1 MRRARSFPAL
11 AAVAFLSACGGGGG
25 GGGGAVVETAAVAP
39 VAEAVGEIAVSDG
52 DVVTLDGSGSRD
64 PDGGRLTYSWRQTG
78 GTPVVLTG
86 ATTARATFTAPQ
98 LASDAV
104 LTFALTVR
112 DDDGLTAVRVVTVT
126 ITADD
131 DPPIADAGGDV
142 AVSDGDAVT
151 LDGSGSRDPEGGAL
165 TYSWRQTGG
174 TPTVSP
180 TGANAA
186 SLAFSTPQLSARA
199 ALTFEL
205 TVTDP
210 GGASASDTATVTVR
224 ADNDPPT
231 ANAGSDVTV
240 DEGDPTTLDGSGSS
254 DPEGATL
261 TYAWAQT
268 GGSTVGLSGAATARA
283 TFTAPDL
290 EANADLTFRL
300 TTTDPG
306 GASANDTATVT
317 VRADND
323 APAANAG
330 SDVTVD
336 DGTAVTLDGSGSS
349 DPEGATLTYAWAQT
363 GGSPTVT
370 LTGASTSAPTF
381 STPQLAAQASLT
393 FGLTVTDPG
402 GRSAN
407 DAVTVTVRADDDAPT
422 ANAGTDF
429 TTYEGDA
436 ATLDGSGSSDPEGG
450 TLTYSWAQSAGT
462 GTPTATLTGASTSAP
477 TFTAPAVTANTA
489 LTFTLTVSD
498 AGGQSATDTVTV
510 TVRNV
515 RPAGSTVRAPASGET
530 LEPATAKSTASSWET
545 AEYAASVG
553 LPLINAATGYAAR
566 TMGEPGGGGVTVA
579 VIDGTIVTDHPDLA
593 GATRVETGVARI
605 IGTHGTRVAGVV
617 AARRNGTGMH
627 GVAYNAN
634 VVNMA
639 PGSSGVGIEPAF
651 ASVAGLTG
659 TYSYPGNRY
668 TYTANPAG
676 SAHIAVMSLGYPPE
690 RLSGAIANRATA
702 ALRLAAGRG
711 RIVVASTG
719 NSVGSEPRGYP
730 ARAFAEEGIAGL
742 AIAVT
747 ALNEAGTGWD
757 SGTNQCGSV
766 KQYCLMAPGN
776 DIYTTTGRPDST
788 GRGYAT
794 VSGTSYSAPYVGGAA
809 AVLWAAFPN
818 KTGRQIVERLLTTA
832 RQIDATTCAYDATTG
847 VSAKCGHGALD
858 LGAAM
863 NPVGFT
869 TLALPGGGVAPV
881 RETVVRLPPGASAA
895 WNPGLA
901 DVVVYDRQGF
911 PFLHD
916 LNGAFRAVAA
926 APSDGALAGFAA
938 TTGGRRWTTAPL
950 RSWASLSFAG
960 PDRRAGRTLSSRWSL
975 SPSPPVGEA
984 VRDYRLRLALGPGLA
999 LTAGRGRG
1007 VPGPALAP
1015 VALRGDWDPLGDGLS
1030 FRPFA
1035 AFAGRDAGVGLDW
1048 RPDGRTALALTH
1060 RAGEGRF
1067 GATRASLTRLG
1078 VAHRFAGG
1086 LRIDAGFGR
1095 LREAGARLGLASR
1108 GAFGAVAGGET
1119 DVAEIGFEKPVSDR
1133 AGLFGGYSVGET
1145 APRSGAANSLASSW
1159 GRLRSDALALGLDL
1173 SGLVLPLDRLTV
1185 TASAPLRVRG
1195 RIAEV
1200 LVPVRETADGVVAY
1214 AARAVDLAS
1223 ADREVRTQVVYR
1235 PWNADRLSASIA
1247 GSLRLAP
1254 AGSPASHD
1262 PDWSLAA
1269 KITLGF

>member
-39 VAEAVGEIAVSDG
+39 VAEAAGEIAVSDG

-86 ATTARATFTAPQ
+86 AATARATFAAPQ

-131 DPPIADAGGDV
+131 DPPIADAGTDV
-142 AVSDGDAVT
+142 AVVEGDAVT
-151 LDGSGSRDPEGGAL
+151 LDGSGSRDPEGGLL
-165 TYSWRQTGG
+165 THAWRQTGG
-174 TPTVSP
+174 TPTVTLIRPSAP
-180 TGANAA
+180 YLALLAPQVAA
-186 SLAFSTPQLSARA
+186 DA

-205 TVTDP
+205 TVTD
-210 GGASASDTATVTVR
+210 
-224 ADNDPPT
+224 
-231 ANAGSDVTV
+231 
-240 DEGDPTTLDGSGSS
+240 
-254 DPEGATL
+254 
-261 TYAWAQT
+261 T
-268 GGSTVGLSGAATARA
+268 GGRRA
-283 TFTAPDL
+283 
-290 EANADLTFRL
+290 
-300 TTTDPG
+300 
-306 GASANDTATVT
+306 S
-317 VRADND
+317 
-323 APAANAG
+323 
-330 SDVTVD
+330 
-336 DGTAVTLDGSGSS
+336 
-349 DPEGATLTYAWAQT
+349 
-363 GGSPTVT
+363 
-370 LTGASTSAPTF
+370 
-381 STPQLAAQASLT
+381 
-393 FGLTVTDPG
+393 
-402 GRSAN
+402 
-407 DAVTVTVRADDDAPT
+407 
-422 ANAGTDF
+422 
-429 TTYEGDA
+429 
-436 ATLDGSGSSDPEGG
+436 
-450 TLTYSWAQSAGT
+450 
-462 GTPTATLTGASTSAP
+462 
-477 TFTAPAVTANTA
+477 
-489 LTFTLTVSD
+489 
-498 AGGQSATDTVTV
+498 DTVTV
-510 TVRNV
+510 TVRNIRLV
-515 RPAGSTVRAPASGET
+515 GAVRAPASGET

-553 LPLINAATGYAAR
+553 LPLINAAEGYAAR
-566 TMGEPGGGGVTVA
+566 VTGERGGGGVTIA
-579 VIDGTIVTDHPDLA
+579 VMDGAVVTDHPDLA
-593 GATRVETGVARI
+593 GVTWVDGGAGQIYEP
-605 IGTHGTRVAGVV
+605 HGTRVAGAAV
-617 AARRNGTGMH
+617 ARRNGVGMH

-634 VVNMA
+634 ITHMSQ
-639 PGSSGVGIEPAF
+639 GGSGVAIEPVF

-659 TYSYPGNRY
+659 TYSYPGHAD
-668 TYTANPAG
+668 TYTADPAG
-676 SAHIAVMSLGYPPE
+676 SADVAVMSYAYTPDKLDGM
-690 RLSGAIANRATA
+690 IASRSTS
-702 ALRLAAGRG
+702 ALRLATGRG

-719 NSVGSEPRGYP
+719 NRGGPEPRGYP
-730 ARAFAEEGIAGL
+730 AKAFTAEGVAGL
-742 AIAVT
+742 AIAAA
-747 ALNEAGTGWD
+747 ALNRAGAGLASW
-757 SGTNQCGSV
+757 SNRCGSV
-766 KQYCLMAPGN
+766 ARYCLMAPGDN
-776 DIYTTTGRPDST
+776 IYTTDGSPAYSR
-788 GRGYAT
+788 RGYT
-794 VSGTSYSAPYVGGAA
+794 TDTGTSYSAPYVAGAA
-809 AVLWAAFPN
+809 AVVWAAFPY

-832 RQIDATTCAYDATTG
+832 RQIDDATCNYDSTG

-869 TLALPGGGVAPV
+869 GLALPGGGVAPV
-881 RETVVRLPPGASAA
+881 RETVVRLPPGARAA
-895 WNPGLA
+895 WTPGLA
-901 DVVVYDRQGF
+901 DAVVYDRQGF

-926 APSDGALAGFAA
+926 APSDGALAGFAS
-938 TTGGRRWTTAPL
+938 TTGVRRWTTAPL

-960 PDRRAGRTLSSRWSL
+960 PSSGARRAGRALSPWSSL

-984 VRDYRLRLALGPGLA
+984 VRDYRLRLSLGPGLA

-1035 AFAGRDAGVGLDW
+1035 AFAGRDAGVGFDW

-1086 LRIDAGFGR
+1086 LRIDAGLGR

-1145 APRSGAANSLASSW
+1145 AARSGAPNSLASSW

>member
-1 MRRARSFPAL
+1 MRRARSFL
-11 AAVAFLSACGGGGG
+11 AFVAVAFLSACGGGGGG

-39 VAEAVGEIAVSDG
+39 VAEAAGEIAVSDG
-52 DVVTLDGSGSRD
+52 DTVTLDGSGSRD

-98 LASDAV
+98 LSSDVV

-112 DDDGLTAVRVVTVT
+112 DDDGMTAVRAVTVT
-126 ITADD
+126 IAADD
-131 DPPIADAGGDV
+131 DPPIAD
-142 AVSDGDAVT
+142 
-151 LDGSGSRDPEGGAL
+151 
-165 TYSWRQTGG
+165 
-174 TPTVSP
+174 
-180 TGANAA
+180 
-186 SLAFSTPQLSARA
+186 
-199 ALTFEL
+199 
-205 TVTDP
+205 
-210 GGASASDTATVTVR
+210 
-224 ADNDPPT
+224 
-231 ANAGSDVTV
+231 AGSDVTV
-240 DEGDPTTLDGSGSS
+240 DEGDPATLDGSGSS

-268 GGSTVGLSGAATARA
+268 GGTTVGLSGAATARA
-283 TFTAPDL
+283 TFTAPADL

-300 TTTDPG
+300 TVTDPG
-306 GASANDTATVT
+306 GASASDTVTVT

-323 APAANAG
+323 PPTANAG
-330 SDVTVD
+330 TDRTVD
-336 DGTAVTLDGSGSS
+336 EGDFVRLDGSGSS
-349 DPEGATLTYAWAQT
+349 NPESGVLTYAWAQT
-363 GGSPTVT
+363 GGSPTVPLTGASTSAPTFTAPDLAANADLTFTLTVTDPGGLSASDTVTITVRADEDPPRAHAGYDRTTHEGDSVTLDGSGSWDPEGGTLTYAWTHTGGTPTVT

-381 STPQLAAQASLT
+381 TAP
-393 FGLTVTDPG
+393 TVTAD
-402 GRSAN
+402 AN
-407 DAVTVTVRADDDAPT
+407 
-422 ANAGTDF
+422 
-429 TTYEGDA
+429 
-436 ATLDGSGSSDPEGG
+436 
-450 TLTYSWAQSAGT
+450 
-462 GTPTATLTGASTSAP
+462 
-477 TFTAPAVTANTA
+477 
-489 LTFTLTVSD
+489 LTFTLTVTD
-498 AGGQSATDTVTV
+498 PTGLSATDTVTV
-510 TVRNV
+510 TVRNI
-515 RPAGSTVRAPASGET
+515 RPAGSTVRTPASGET
-530 LEPATAKSTASSWET
+530 LEPATAKSTASSWKT
-545 AEYAASVG
+545 AEYNASVG
-553 LPLINAATGYAAR
+553 LPLMRAAEGYAAR
-566 TMGEPGGGGVTVA
+566 TMGEPGGGGRTIA
-579 VIDGTIVTDHPDLA
+579 VMDSQEVDTDHPDLA
-593 GATRVETGVARI
+593 GVTVIDTGASILYFYR
-605 IGTHGTRVAGVV
+605 GMLLDHGTKVAGVAV
-617 AARRNGTGMH
+617 ARRNGVGMH

-634 VVNMA
+634 VVHMT
-639 PGSSGVGIEPAF
+639 PGDLKESFRA
-651 ASVAGLTG
+651 ASASAAGRTG
-659 TYSYPGNRY
+659 AYYNSRQRY
-668 TYTANPAG
+668 AYTADPAG
-676 SAHIAVMSLGYPPE
+676 SAHIANFSYIVPGASLSAQEYE
-690 RLSGAIANRATA
+690 HYADSVRLMT
-702 ALRLAAGRG
+702 GRG
-711 RIVVASTG
+711 RIVVAAAG
-719 NSVGSEPRGYP
+719 NEGGSEPQGVP
-730 ARAFAEEGIAGL
+730 ASTFADEGIAGF
-742 AIAVT
+742 AIAAT
-747 ALNEAGTGWD
+747 ALNRAGTGLASW
-757 SGTNQCGSV
+757 SNRCGAV
-766 KQYCLMAPGN
+766 KQYCLMAPGTRVL
-776 DIYTTTGRPDST
+776 TTQTIPASNPAR
-788 GRGYAT
+788 RAYAT
-794 VSGTSYSAPYVGGAA
+794 LNGTSLSTPYVAGAA

-818 KTGRQIVERLLTTA
+818 KTASQIVDRLLTTA

-869 TLALPGGGVAPV
+869 GLALPGGGVVPV

-895 WNPGLA
+895 WPPGLA
-901 DVVVYDRQGF
+901 NAVVYDRQGF

-926 APSDGALAGFAA
+926 APSDGALAGFAS
-938 TTGGRRWTTAPL
+938 TTGVRTWTTAPL

-960 PDRRAGRTLSSRWSL
+960 PDRRADRFPLSL

-1035 AFAGRDAGVGLDW
+1035 AFAGGGAGVGLDW

-1086 LRIDAGFGR
+1086 LRIDAGLGR

-1133 AGLFGGYSVGET
+1133 VGLFGGYSVGQT
-1145 APRSGAANSLASSW
+1145 AARSGAANSLASSW
-1159 GRLRSDALALGLDL
+1159 GRLRSDALVLGLDL
-1173 SGLVLPLDRLTV
+1173 SGLLLPLDRLTV
-1185 TASAPLRVRG
+1185 AASAPLRVRG

-1223 ADREVRTQVVYR
+1223 TDREVRTQAVYR
-1235 PWNADRLSASIA
+1235 PWNGDRLSASIA

-1254 AGSPASHD
+1254 AGSPASRD